1 MEMGSKNQV
10 MSESSE
16 SDLWRLAEASFESA
30 LGLEHAVLADPVVA
44 KEILGAGLRH
54 AVNRGVALRA
64 LSHVSPELTIELV
77 EDVVKAST
85 SHRDAMLAREV
96 LARLPYQ
103 TCLRH
108 VAPVVA
114 RSARQADGEDL
125 RRYAELLDHLG
136 LAEAL
141 SELAALALQSD
152 DLDIREVGEDYAEP
166 SGS

>member
-1 MEMGSKNQV
+1 VATRGKDQV

-30 LGLEHAVLADPVVA
+30 LGLEH
-44 KEILGAGLRH
+44 
-54 AVNRGVALRA
+54 A

-103 TCLRH
+103 TGLRH

-114 RSARQADGEDL
+114 RSARQADSEDL

-152 DLDIREVGEDYAEP
+152 DLDVREIGEDYAEP
-166 SGS
+166 SGP